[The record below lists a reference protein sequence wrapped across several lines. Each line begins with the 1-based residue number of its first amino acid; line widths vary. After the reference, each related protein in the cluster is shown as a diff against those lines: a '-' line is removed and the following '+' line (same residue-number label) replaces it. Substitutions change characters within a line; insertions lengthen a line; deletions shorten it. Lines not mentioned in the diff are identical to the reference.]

1 LKKIRFNLTH
11 FPIQQTQSSLMK
23 FLKILILG
31 PLSILSLKSTAQ
43 VEDLMR
49 DKNITWIGEFTS
61 DFVVEGDPSV

>member
-1 LKKIRFNLTH
+1 
-11 FPIQQTQSSLMK
+11 MK

-49 DKNITWIGEFTS
+49 DKNIGSICIVSLIYGERTKGYFR
-61 DFVVEGDPSV
+61 

>member
-1 LKKIRFNLTH
+1 
-11 FPIQQTQSSLMK
+11 MK